1 MAWPGEPEIRAM
13 MEQLGGPDARID
25 VAFRLEENVWR
36 GRTELQ
42 AKILDLRPA
51 G

>member
-1 MAWPGEPEIRAM
+1 MAERLAEVRGPG
-13 MEQLGGPDARID
+13 ARID

-42 AKILDLRPA
+42 AKLLDLRPA
-51 G
+51 E